1 MATFA
6 ELNSNFVV
14 INVIKVHDEDC
25 GGGNFPE
32 SEPIGI
38 EFLNG
43 IFGPG
48 RIWKQGSIHRNF
60 RKNRPEINGSY
71 DEQLDAFLDPKRYPS
86 WIIDE
91 TTYKWVP
98 PTPMPQDGI
107 PPNNT
112 KYYRW
117 DEPTVSWVE
126 VVK

>member
-1 MATFA
+1 MATFV
-6 ELNSNFVV
+6 ELDSTNKV

-43 IFGPG
+43 LFGPG
-48 RIWKQGSIHRNF
+48 RIWKQGSVHGNF
-60 RKNRPEINGSY
+60 RKNRPEVNGLY
-71 DEQLDAFLDPKRYPS
+71 DEQLDVFIDPQPYPS
-86 WIIDE
+86 WVLNLE
-91 TTYKWVP
+91 TYKWSAPVPLPQDGRP
-98 PTPMPQDGI
+98 PTP
-107 PPNNT
+107 T

-126 VVK
+126 IT